1 VVNDDPER
9 PFAPPPEPD
18 FGRWS
23 RSHVLAVAR
32 GDRTDPDCL
41 AEIRRAELA
50 GITDEWLAR
59 AVARGDR
66 RWRDAMTERH
76 RLDESELLAAAYKSG
91 AIG

>member
-1 VVNDDPER
+1 VVSDDEH
-9 PFAPPPEPD
+9 PFAPPRQPD

-41 AEIRRAELA
+41 AEIRRAELT
-50 GITDEWLAR
+50 GIGDEWLAR

-66 RWRDAMTERH
+66 RWRDAMTARH
-76 RLDESELLAAAYKSG
+76 SADESELLAAAYESG